1 MSPLRRGLPFA
12 MFRRTSMYSCPPS
25 TLTKKVHVNIQAQ
38 QLENWFQIVII
49 ILISKSLELHYLQNI
64 YWQNGKN
71 RNPNNQKY
79 QNKSHCYPSVSCT
92 GVCSRAVGSILSSR
106 SLLNSKASS
115 TRNGFNNM
123 SFLPHKTTQAPWEAK
138 RFTSLRPCALEL
150 FWLERRLRL
159 RLRVSILNGRGLES
173 LAGLLLLGGWAEK
186 SLSRACWLA
195 RGALRFTPWALFN
208 EELAFICFLPSAH
221 WPPPSV
227 ALFLWRLKEFRDFSA
242 LLSYLKSD
250 VIQEHFVTDQ
260 AAHFVFPSE
269 WLFEKTNNVVKRH
282 PLTKVWTLHGIQYSL
297 KVYQVD
303 VPDDVCWENF

>member
-1 MSPLRRGLPFA
+1 MIQINLR
-12 MFRRTSMYSCPPS
+12 
-25 TLTKKVHVNIQAQ
+25 K
-38 QLENWFQIVII
+38 END
-49 ILISKSLELHYLQNI
+49 
-64 YWQNGKN
+64 KN
-71 RNPNNQKY
+71 RNHGSVHIQI
-79 QNKSHCYPSVSCT
+79 KSHCYPSVSCT
-92 GVCSRAVGSILSSR
+92 GVCGRAVGSILFFR

-138 RFTSLRPCALEL
+138 RFTSLRPFAPEL

-173 LAGLLLLGGWAEK
+173 LAGLLLLGGCAEK

-227 ALFLWRLKEFRDFSA
+227 ALFLWRL
-242 LLSYLKSD
+242 
-250 VIQEHFVTDQ
+250 
-260 AAHFVFPSE
+260 
-269 WLFEKTNNVVKRH
+269 
-282 PLTKVWTLHGIQYSL
+282 
-297 KVYQVD
+297 
-303 VPDDVCWENF
+303 